1 MTLEEM
7 KRASAETETT
17 AVEADLV
24 TNESDQLLEDL
35 IDGVN
40 LLNTARKV
48 MEYVADKDLCR
59 AISRR
64 ERAAMLGVVVKIRE
78 YLDNVEMELEALNG

>member
-7 KRASAETETT
+7 KQESAQQRVPV
-17 AVEADLV
+17 VEADLV

-40 LLNTARKV
+40 LLNSARKV

-64 ERAAMLGVVVKIRE
+64 ERVAMLGVVVKIRE